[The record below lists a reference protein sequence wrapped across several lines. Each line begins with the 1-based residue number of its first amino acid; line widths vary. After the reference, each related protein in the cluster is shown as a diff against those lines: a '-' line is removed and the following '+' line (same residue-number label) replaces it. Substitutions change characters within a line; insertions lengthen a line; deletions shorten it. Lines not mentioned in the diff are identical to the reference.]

1 MAHDF
6 LNDFDIPLVFT
17 KPRTESMTQIMSRK
31 VTNQYRISPLLIG
44 QHRFIFDVGGT
55 NTVNSSVD
63 TRPETISWTMF
74 ALAIILAV
82 PLERFGAELP
92 WGMPLVGQA
101 CICAAAITALE
112 FVTGLVLN
120 VWLGL
125 GVWDYSHLAGNIL
138 GQICPQFTLLWLVLS
153 VVGIVILDWMRYAV
167 EGGKKPHYT

>member
-1 MAHDF
+1 M
-6 LNDFDIPLVFT
+6 
-17 KPRTESMTQIMSRK
+17 ERK
-31 VTNQYRISPLLIG
+31 RIGKWVLSVLLW
-44 QHRFIFDVGGT
+44 FWTGGVYFFGEVIWKT
-55 NTVNSSVD
+55 SQG
-63 TRPETISWTMF
+63 RPETISWTMF

-120 VWLGL
+120 VWLG
-125 GVWDYSHLAGNIL
+125 
-138 GQICPQFTLLWLVLS
+138 QICPQFTLLWLVLS

>member
-1 MAHDF
+1 M
-6 LNDFDIPLVFT
+6 
-17 KPRTESMTQIMSRK
+17 ERK
-31 VTNQYRISPLLIG
+31 RIGKWVLSVLLW
-44 QHRFIFDVGGT
+44 FWTGGVYFFGEVIWKT
-55 NTVNSSVD
+55 SQG
-63 TRPETISWTMF
+63 RPETISWTMF

-125 GVWDYSHLAGNIL
+125 GVWDYSRLAGNIL
-138 GQICPQFTLLWLVLS
+138 GQICPQFTLLWIVLS

-167 EGGKKPHYT
+167 EGGEKPRYT